1 MVVSGRPMKR
11 MKRRVT
17 ADLSDFLTFPS
28 SSSSSSTAA
37 AAGGGRGAGGAGPFR
52 ARVKEFLSR
61 HAVPPPP
68 PSSLFPHLTTWPVLF
83 RVGDVVTGGGP
94 DPSPATVCLDV
105 VEEEVSRSRSV
116 YCDQCRVV
124 GWSGHPVC
132 GKRYHFI
139 IKADGSSI
147 GGHHKPCICC
157 GDLLHFSESRCKSC
171 NHVMTEDDVEDWVFH
186 QLENTTHLLHAVV
199 HSNGFGHLLRVNG
212 REGGSRFLSGCHI
225 MDFWDRLCKTLGVR
239 KVSVMDVSKK
249 FGLEYRLLHA
259 VTKGHPWYGEWGYEF
274 GTGSFGITRD
284 VYNRS
289 VESLSSLPLS
299 TFLSQGWN
307 PSSHLPDII
316 SFYQSL
322 SKHELVN
329 IRDLFCFLLSLVHGA
344 RKSSS
349 RDGDA
354 IFNKVRSRDC
364 GALGSWTR
372 SEVERV
378 EEAIV
383 RVLRAVSSSNWVS
396 RRALRGAAY
405 RVASAELLDHCL
417 RELRDKSVSSA
428 MVISSRWNPD
438 SDDFE
443 YRLEPGG
450 TASTGNNASGKKSS
464 FISRPSEDNLIRDLR
479 YLYDSILHPH
489 KMLNEGT
496 HTTDYVEAAQRL
508 LDCKQFMKDYRAEE
522 VPSTANPFSISLV
535 CQVELADH
543 AMSST
548 TCPPP
553 ELIILSP
560 NATVSDLKHEV
571 ARAFQDVYL
580 MCRRF
585 QADDLLDYRGVDD
598 STQVKYLTGLTNL
611 VRVRGRC
618 FVKNG
623 VSKYRLERGL
633 ENWTV
638 DCKCGAKDDDGER
651 MLACDVC
658 GVWQHTRCSGIND
671 SESVPARFICS
682 RCRSSGKMLKAS
694 EDGEDEAKP
703 SFVDIRVNQMLTD
716 GLFML

>member
-1 MVVSGRPMKR
+1 MVVVSGRPMKR
-11 MKRRVT
+11 LKRRVT
-17 ADLSDFLTFPS
+17 ADLLDFLTFPS
-28 SSSSSSTAA
+28 SSSSSSSSASG
-37 AAGGGRGAGGAGPFR
+37 AGGGTGGPFR
-52 ARVKEFLSR
+52 TRVKEFLSR
-61 HAVPPPP
+61 HAMPPP
-68 PSSLFPHLTTWPVLF
+68 PSSLFPHLTTWQVVF
-83 RVGDVVTGGGP
+83 RVGDVVTTGVGL
-94 DPSPATVCLDV
+94 DPSPAAVCLDV

-157 GDLLHFSESRCKSC
+157 GDLLHFSESSCKSC
-171 NHVMTEDDVEDWVFH
+171 NHVMTEEDVEDWVFH

-225 MDFWDRLCKTLGVR
+225 MDFWDRLCKALGVR

-249 FGLEYRLLHA
+249 FGMEYRLLHA

-289 VESLSSLPLS
+289 VEILSSLPLS
-299 TFLSQGWN
+299 TLLSQEWN
-307 PSSHLPDII
+307 PSSRMPDVI

-322 SKHELVN
+322 AKHELVN
-329 IRDLFCFLLSLVHGA
+329 IRDLFCFLLSLVHGS
-344 RKSSS
+344 RKSSL

-364 GALGSWTR
+364 GASGSWTR

-405 RVASAELLDHCL
+405 RVASGELLDHCL

-428 MVISSRWNPD
+428 MVICSRWNPD
-438 SDDFE
+438 NGDFE

-450 TASTGNNASGKKSS
+450 TASTVNASGMKSS
-464 FISRPSEDNLIRDLR
+464 FISRPSEDNLIRDMR
-479 YLYDSILHPH
+479 YLYETILHPH
-489 KMLNEGT
+489 TMLNEGT
-496 HTTDYVEAAQRL
+496 HATDYVEAAQRL

-522 VPSTANPFSISLV
+522 APSTANPFSIALL

-548 TCPPP
+548 ICPPP

-560 NATVSDLKHEV
+560 DATVSDLKHEV
-571 ARAFQDVYL
+571 SRAFQDVYL
-580 MCRRF
+580 MFRRF

-598 STQVKYLTGLTNL
+598 STQVKHLRGLTNL
-611 VRVRGRC
+611 VCVRGRC

-623 VSKYRLERGL
+623 VSKYRMERGL

-671 SESVPARFICS
+671 SESVPARFICGG
-682 RCRSSGKMLKAS
+682 CKMIKGGEDDKDEVKAS
-694 EDGEDEAKP
+694 V
-703 SFVDIRVNQMLTD
+703 VDVHVNQMLTD
-716 GLFML
+716 GVLML